1 MKIYILTS
9 VALFAEYGD
18 LDSLDNPSVN
28 VSVHPS
34 LQKAQ
39 VQMKNEL
46 QTEKEDAKAGG
57 CDNFLTKI
65 EEKSASYQ
73 QGEIGSGCSYNLV
86 TWEITEKEVEIPMR
100 HYTLINWENAK
111 KHYTVFTRNGDQM
124 LKVFVVESQKENAY
138 WWACEGDH
146 EVHFVKDEIFNPR
159 LDLIDIPDEDVFT
172 YYGNGTTERPDNVAD
187 METLL
192 WLLRDKQ

>member
-18 LDSLDNPSVN
+18 LDSLDNPSVS
-28 VSVHPS
+28 VSVYPS

-46 QTEKEDAKAGG
+46 QAEKEEAKANGY
-57 CDNFLTKI
+57 DNFSTI
-65 EEKSASYQ
+65 EEKSASYK
-73 QGEIGSGCSYNLV
+73 QGDIGSGCSYNLV

-100 HYTLINWENAK
+100 HYTVSAR
-111 KHYTVFTRNGDQM
+111 YDDQM
-124 LKVFVVESQKENAY
+124 LKVFVVESPKEIAY
-138 WWACEGDH
+138 WWASEGGH
-146 EVHFVKDEIFNPR
+146 MVHFVKGETFNPKQ
-159 LDLIDIPDEDVFT
+159 DLVNVPDEDVFE
-172 YYGNGTTERPDNVAD
+172 YHGNGTTERPDNVAN

>member
-9 VALFAEYGD
+9 VALFSEYGD
-18 LDSLDNPSVN
+18 LVSLGEPSLN
-28 VSVHPS
+28 VSIYPT
-34 LQKAQ
+34 LEKAQ
-39 VQMKNEL
+39 AQMKTEVETERNE
-46 QTEKEDAKAGG
+46 AGTAG
-57 CDNFLTKI
+57 YSNFSTHVADKTARY
-65 EEKSASYQ
+65 E

-86 TWEITEKEVEIPMR
+86 TWEIAEKEVEIPMR
-100 HYTLINWENAK
+100 HYTLINWGNAK
-111 KHYTVFTRNGDQM
+111 RHYTVFTRNGDQM
-124 LKVFVVESQKENAY
+124 IKVFVVESQKENAY

-159 LDLIDIPDEDVFT
+159 LDLIDIPDEDVFE

-192 WLLRDKQ
+192 WLLRDKE

>member
-1 MKIYILTS
+1 MKIFILTS

-18 LDSLDNPSVN
+18 LDSLDNPSIS

-46 QTEKEDAKAGG
+46 QVEKEEAKAGG
-57 CDNFLTKI
+57 YDNFLTKI

-86 TWEITEKEVEIPMR
+86 TWEITEKEVFPKQDMKIYIARDRAVFEDEQQERFIHR
-100 HYTLINWENAK
+100 HPE
-111 KHYTVFTRNGDQM
+111 
-124 LKVFVVESQKENAY
+124 KENQYGRLHLFYEKPKLNHETGIWEQARDAAKIKNY
-138 WWACEGDH
+138 MFPEIRCEECAEFTGPDSVPEHLHYPGACH
-146 EVHFVKDEIFNPR
+146 K
-159 LDLIDIPDEDVFT
+159 
-172 YYGNGTTERPDNVAD
+172 
-187 METLL
+187 
-192 WLLRDKQ
+192 